1 MDSLYCCKQLEDLI
15 EKMSKIQENTDIEGK
30 SSEGKTWPN
39 VKQTESVI
47 ILEILMEPKKR

>member
-15 EKMSKIQENTDIEGK
+15 EKMNKTQENPDIKGK
-30 SSEGKTWPN
+30 SSERKTWPN

-47 ILEILMEPKKR
+47 ILELLMEPKKR